1 MYLFGEKISNLGKIK
16 SEKGVS
22 LLASG
27 DELLLKNQGTDLVLS
42 LNQNAEPFSKSGAGI
57 HNLGSVDGEEVMFS
71 AGDAF
76 SDAIYHGGQIK
87 SKNSSKVHSD
97 GGNIKVS
104 GEILS
109 SNELGGGGLK

>member
-1 MYLFGEKISNLGKIK
+1 
-16 SEKGVS
+16 
-22 LLASG
+22 
-27 DELLLKNQGTDLVLS
+27 
-42 LNQNAEPFSKSGAGI
+42 
-57 HNLGSVDGEEVMFS
+57 MFS

-87 SKNSSKVHSD
+87 SKISSQVHSD

-109 SNELGGGGLK
+109 SNELGGGRIEIGGTDQGLLLLQEH